1 MWAAILEAYNKTLEG
16 VFRLSDWLKG
26 RPYAKL
32 EDRRM
37 VLEDESRAA
46 QIKGDVNEMRRIR
59 AQIEE
64 IDKDMRVIRPPKP
77 E

>member
-1 MWAAILEAYNKTLEG
+1 MWVAIVEAYNKTIEAT
-16 VFRLSDWLKG
+16 FRVLDWMKG
-26 RPYAKL
+26 RPRGKL

-46 QIKGDVNEMRRIR
+46 QIKGDVYEMRRIR

-64 IDKDMRVIRPPKP
+64 VDRDIKSFDSK
-77 E
+77 